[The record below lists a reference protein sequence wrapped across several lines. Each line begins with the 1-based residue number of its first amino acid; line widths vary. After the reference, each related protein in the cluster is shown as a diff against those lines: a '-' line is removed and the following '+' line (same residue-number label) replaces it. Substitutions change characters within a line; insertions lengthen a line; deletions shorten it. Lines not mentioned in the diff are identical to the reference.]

1 MKKYIN
7 NKNLTEK
14 CEKHNHKYKYYCVDC
29 KYHLCKECL
38 KLKTHKT
45 HNKIILEEEQPNEE
59 DINIIKDK
67 IKYYNNKIQNIK
79 ENKIKKY
86 KNEFKNNKIEENKRA
101 RKIIKLNK
109 IQNLKELKLYKDKCG
124 NI

>member
-1 MKKYIN
+1 MFKI
-7 NKNLTEK
+7 
-14 CEKHNHKYKYYCVDC
+14 
-29 KYHLCKECL
+29 
-38 KLKTHKT
+38 HKT

-67 IKYYNNKIQNIK
+67 IKYYNNKIIQNIK

-109 IQNLKELKLYKDKCG
+109 IQNLKELKLYKDKCSD
-124 NI
+124 IRMT